1 MSPPFHLAFPV
12 LDLDETRRFYIDT
25 LGAVEGRS
33 TRSWVD
39 FDFFGHQLSAHRVE
53 AMPDYVAHGDV
64 DRKKVPLPHFGVV
77 LEWRDWE
84 ALAGRIRD
92 HGVDFVLEPQVRFRE
107 QASEQGTFF
116 VRDPSGNVLEFKAL
130 KNPGKLFD

>member
-12 LDLDETRRFYIDT
+12 LDLDAVRQFYIDV

-33 TRSWVD
+33 TSTWVD
-39 FDFFGHQLSAHRVE
+39 FDFHGHQLSAHRVD

-64 DRKKVPLPHFGVV
+64 DNTRVPLPHFGVV
-77 LEWRDWE
+77 LDWADWE
-84 ALAGRIRD
+84 ALAERVRQAGCS
-92 HGVDFVLEPQVRFRE
+92 FVLEPRVRFRD
-107 QASEQGTFF
+107 QPAEQGTFF

-130 KNPGKLFD
+130 RNPGKLFD